1 LTPRAG
7 AGADNAGH
15 EEERRRMSQKWKCFR
30 VESAEPYGWVVY
42 QEGSTR
48 AHFFVGRSLALA
60 LAKLFAQALAPSRV
74 RLVDLSGRV
83 TDEWAYAPRMMR
95 S

>member
-1 LTPRAG
+1 MRPMPYT
-7 AGADNAGH
+7 
-15 EEERRRMSQKWKCFR
+15 WKCFR

-42 QEGSTR
+42 LEGSER
-48 AHFFVGRSLALA
+48 AHFFVGRSIALV

-83 TDEWAYAPRMMR
+83 TQEWAYAPRMMR
-95 S
+95 Y

>member
-1 LTPRAG
+1 MP
-7 AGADNAGH
+7 H
-15 EEERRRMSQKWKCFR
+15 KWQCFR

-42 QEGSTR
+42 LEGSQR
-48 AHFFVGRSLALA
+48 AHFFVGRAIALA

-83 TDEWAYAPRMMR
+83 VEEWAYAPRMMR
-95 S
+95 Y

>member
-1 LTPRAG
+1 MRPT
-7 AGADNAGH
+7 N
-15 EEERRRMSQKWKCFR
+15 EEESHPMPHKWKCFR

-42 QEGSTR
+42 LEGSKR
-48 AHFFVGRSLALA
+48 AHFFVGRSIALA

-83 TDEWAYAPRMMR
+83 TEEWAYAPRVMR
-95 S
+95 Y

>member
-1 LTPRAG
+1 MRPMPYT
-7 AGADNAGH
+7 
-15 EEERRRMSQKWKCFR
+15 WKCFR

-42 QEGSTR
+42 LEWSER
-48 AHFFVGRSLALA
+48 AHFFVGRSIALV

-83 TDEWAYAPRMMR
+83 TQEWAYAPRMMR
-95 S
+95 Y

>member
-1 LTPRAG
+1 MP
-7 AGADNAGH
+7 N
-15 EEERRRMSQKWKCFR
+15 QWKCFR

-42 QEGSTR
+42 LEGSPR
-48 AHFFVGRSLALA
+48 AHFFVGRAIALA

-83 TDEWAYAPRMMR
+83 VEEWAYAPRMMR
-95 S
+95 Y

>member
-1 LTPRAG
+1 MP
-7 AGADNAGH
+7 H
-15 EEERRRMSQKWKCFR
+15 KWKCFR

-42 QEGSTR
+42 MEGSAR
-48 AHFFVGRSLALA
+48 AHFFVGRAIAVA

-83 TDEWAYAPRMMR
+83 TEEWAYAPRMMR
-95 S
+95 Y